1 MCISSQLP
9 RLIRVDTWKSG
20 PMVSSQSDRNYVPHG
35 NGSSWAEILRKELI
49 LIFETISHFVLGV
62 VAIAILHIAL
72 TYGMS
77 DKTNDNPKIR
87 FLKTVCFVGAFVG
100 ANIMIIFFIYIIVRS
115 PLWYWFCKRRNKN
128 ENGNFLQNNTWNK
141 RVSRLCRLVVNLW
154 WSRNF
159 ASII

>member
-1 MCISSQLP
+1 M
-9 RLIRVDTWKSG
+9 
-20 PMVSSQSDRNYVPHG
+20 
-35 NGSSWAEILRKELI
+35 
-49 LIFETISHFVLGV
+49 FETISHFVLGI

-115 PLWYWFCKRRNKN
+115 PL
-128 ENGNFLQNNTWNK
+128 
-141 RVSRLCRLVVNLW
+141 
-154 WSRNF
+154 
-159 ASII
+159 

>member
-1 MCISSQLP
+1 
-9 RLIRVDTWKSG
+9 
-20 PMVSSQSDRNYVPHG
+20 MVSSQSDRNYVPHG
-35 NGSSWAEILRKELI
+35 NGSSRAEILRKELI
-49 LIFETISHFVLGV
+49 LMFETISHFVLGV

-115 PLWYWFCKRRNKN
+115 PL
-128 ENGNFLQNNTWNK
+128 
-141 RVSRLCRLVVNLW
+141 
-154 WSRNF
+154 
-159 ASII
+159 

>member
-1 MCISSQLP
+1 MLGVHYDIDFAKGGT
-9 RLIRVDTWKSG
+9 RMR
-20 PMVSSQSDRNYVPHG
+20 
-35 NGSSWAEILRKELI
+35 
-49 LIFETISHFVLGV
+49 FETISHFVLGV

-115 PLWYWFCKRRNKN
+115 PL
-128 ENGNFLQNNTWNK
+128 
-141 RVSRLCRLVVNLW
+141 
-154 WSRNF
+154 
-159 ASII
+159 

>member
-1 MCISSQLP
+1 MNLEKQKENFKNHRAIFKDLGNKEG
-9 RLIRVDTWKSG
+9 VDF
-20 PMVSSQSDRNYVPHG
+20 M
-35 NGSSWAEILRKELI
+35 
-49 LIFETISHFVLGV
+49 FETISHFVLGV

-115 PLWYWFCKRRNKN
+115 PL
-128 ENGNFLQNNTWNK
+128 
-141 RVSRLCRLVVNLW
+141 
-154 WSRNF
+154 
-159 ASII
+159 

>member
-1 MCISSQLP
+1 MNLEKQKENFGQYLKIL
-9 RLIRVDTWKSG
+9 
-20 PMVSSQSDRNYVPHG
+20 
-35 NGSSWAEILRKELI
+35 EIRKELI
-49 LIFETISHFVLGV
+49 LMFETISHFVLGV

-115 PLWYWFCKRRNKN
+115 PL
-128 ENGNFLQNNTWNK
+128 
-141 RVSRLCRLVVNLW
+141 
-154 WSRNF
+154 
-159 ASII
+159 